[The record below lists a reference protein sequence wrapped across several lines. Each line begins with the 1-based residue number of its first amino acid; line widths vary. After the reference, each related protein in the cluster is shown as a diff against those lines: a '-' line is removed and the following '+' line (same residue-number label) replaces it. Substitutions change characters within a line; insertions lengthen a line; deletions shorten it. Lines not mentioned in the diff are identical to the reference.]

1 LFILAGSE
9 YLAMKEVPFIIN
21 NRFLV
26 DPTLNYFKDRET
38 NQELRLEPRLMDVL
52 CFLAANENQLVTREK
67 LIKEIWND
75 YGGADEGLNQAVS
88 FLRKLL
94 VDREKKIIET
104 IPKKGYIL
112 HAFITKEVEE
122 VTVPLN
128 QKATVSENSKKNIY
142 WIVSLFFV
150 ILISLVLIYINSSR
164 NETNGPDMIPT
175 RQTNAN
181 PDILQD
187 TNNVISPDK
196 KLDSVISS
204 TDSVGA
210 DVIKR

>member
-1 LFILAGSE
+1 
-9 YLAMKEVPFIIN
+9 MKEVQFLIN
-21 NRFLV
+21 NRFIV

-38 NQELRLEPRLMDVL
+38 NQEVRLEQRLMDVL
-52 CFLAANENQLVTREK
+52 CLLAANENQLVTREK
-67 LIKEIWND
+67 LVKEIWND

-112 HAFITKEVEE
+112 HAFITKEIEAVAA
-122 VTVPLN
+122 PLN
-128 QKATVSENSKKNIY
+128 VKATISEKGNKNIY
-142 WIVSLFFV
+142 RIVGLLFV
-150 ILISLVLIYINSSR
+150 ILLSLFVIYISTLR
-164 NETNGPDMIPT
+164 NETNGTDMIPT
-175 RQTNAN
+175 SQTNAS
-181 PDILQD
+181 PDILKD
-187 TNNVISPDK
+187 TNKAISPDK
-196 KLDSVISS
+196 QSDSIMSS

>member
-1 LFILAGSE
+1 MCILAGSK

-75 YGGADEGLNQAVS
+75 YGGADEALNQAVS

-128 QKATVSENSKKNIY
+128 EKATVSENSKKNIF
-142 WIVSLFFV
+142 WIISLFFV

-164 NETNGPDMIPT
+164 NETNGTDMIPT

-181 PDILQD
+181 PAILQD
-187 TNNVISPDK
+187 TNKVISPNK
-196 KLDSVISS
+196 KLDSVKSS